1 MGITNIVFTM
11 KDRILEEIDRYERRV
26 GSLLKLKDQSEES
39 ITTLRYDTK
48 ISIYRDVILDLKR
61 IIKDEENES

>member
-1 MGITNIVFTM
+1 M